1 MWILYLEEMWELEE
15 AHEGE
20 VSPVGPAVDG
30 HPVDVH
36 VRVIATQP
44 RQDLDLKR
52 KKTSLFKHIPK
63 SNKLKL
69 KPQLL
74 YCCVR
79 PVQRCVSSAKVC

>member
-52 KKTSLFKHIPK
+52 KKQF
-63 SNKLKL
+63 
-69 KPQLL
+69 
-74 YCCVR
+74 
-79 PVQRCVSSAKVC
+79 VQTYSEIQQS

>member
-52 KKTSLFKHIPK
+52 KKPVC
-63 SNKLKL
+63 SNIFRNPTNLN
-69 KPQLL
+69 
-74 YCCVR
+74 
-79 PVQRCVSSAKVC
+79 